1 MDWLVEP
8 VSYKKGRDFLLRND
22 LKDFTTPIPQALL
35 DIEEKNRSNLFAWR
49 GQFSPQLIEYILD
62 AYCLPDSIVLDPFA
76 GSGTVLYEAAAKS
89 LSAFGFEINPSAWSF
104 SKVYEFANMEP
115 AMREVVIAELR
126 HKIEDQF
133 PFVLFADDNIPINTV
148 EERVI
153 SIGQSIND
161 GAKVLCNA
169 LVVLLDIFKN
179 QITNG
184 FVQGKFNALAAMVR
198 KLPYSVRPIKA
209 DLQDARALPLD
220 NQSVDFAVTSPPY
233 INVFNYHQNYRRS
246 VEVLGWDLLCVA
258 RSEIGSNRANRGNR
272 FYTVVQYCIDM
283 ATALQELARVL
294 KPGARAVLVVGYES
308 KVLGTPFYNADI
320 VEQLA
325 VQSGVFEVLFR
336 QKRVFTNRFGDAI
349 REDILNLRRDSYTAN
364 SELPFMVGRAIA
376 REALDAASTAV
387 SDGNRDLLTDAMGKI
402 DQIRGTPVFNSGN
415 YSDYQTRKSV
425 MMIKEKGEA
434 PMRKETPT
442 LPTPHLDKLKALL
455 ENRRLQDVEKSRVQT
470 ALQRYREW
478 IVELETVKSGQR
490 GAVQQLVNATNRYKL
505 SVELDLIFDSPGDF
519 LYRQKGQ
526 LKLDNTILE
535 EFLPQLFYRGLSL
548 ADGTFELGPRKTF
561 AGLSFSSSL
570 TSLGIGGRP
579 SLRTKDQDFV
589 LGKRLYMM
597 TSFHKDFH
605 EAERMEAHLGYVCVE
620 CKTNLDK
627 TMFQEAVATSRD
639 LKMAVPSSLYFLVCE
654 FLDMTPV
661 SITPTHIDDVLIVRK
676 AKRMSSNVRQEYRT
690 AKEREAHRKEY
701 VEFLKSAKYHADVFQ
716 RMIDKVQS
724 VLDAADP
731 ELDAVL
737 KKGHF

>member
-1 MDWLVEP
+1 M
-8 VSYKKGRDFLLRND
+8 
-22 LKDFTTPIPQALL
+22 KDFTKPIPQALL
-35 DIEEKNRSNLFAWR
+35 NIEEKTRSNLFAWR
-49 GQFSPQLIEYILD
+49 GQFSPQLIECLLD

-76 GSGTVLYEAAAKS
+76 GSGTVLYEAAARS

-104 SKVYEFANMEP
+104 SKVYEFANMKP
-115 AMREVVIAELR
+115 AEREAVIAELR
-126 HKIEDQF
+126 SNVEHEF
-133 PFVLFADDNIPINTV
+133 PIVLFSEDSVPVEGV

-153 SIGQSIND
+153 HIGQSIND

-169 LVVLLDIFKN
+169 LVVLLDIFNN
-179 QITNG
+179 QITNS
-184 FVQGKFNALAAMVR
+184 FVQGKLTALAEMVR
-198 KLPYSVRPIKA
+198 RLPYSPRPIKA

-233 INVFNYHQNYRRS
+233 LNVFNYHQNYRRS
-246 VEVLGWDLLCVA
+246 VEILGWDLLRVA

-283 ATALQELARVL
+283 ATAMQELARVL

-308 KVLGTPFYNADI
+308 KVLGVPFHNADI
-320 VEQLA
+320 VEQIA
-325 VQSGVFEVLFR
+325 VQSGAFEVMLR
-336 QKRVFTNRFGDAI
+336 QNRVFTNRFGDAI
-349 REDILNLRRDSYTAN
+349 REDILNLRRDAYTAN
-364 SELPFMVGRAIA
+364 SELPSIVGRSVA
-376 REALDAASTAV
+376 REALTAASGRV
-387 SDGNRDLLTDAMGKI
+387 SDSNRPLLTNAMGQI
-402 DQIRGTPVFNSGN
+402 DRITGTPIFNSVS
-415 YSDYQTRKSV
+415 YSDYHTRESV
-425 MMIKEKGEA
+425 MIVREEGEA
-434 PMRKETPT
+434 PMSKEKPT

-455 ENRRLQDVEKSRVQT
+455 ENRRLPAVDKPRVEA

-478 IVELETVKSGQR
+478 IADLEAVKGGQR
-490 GAVQQLVNATNRYKL
+490 GAVQRLVDATNRYKL
-505 SVELDLIFDSPGDF
+505 SVELDLIFDSPGEF

-535 EFLPQLFYRGLSL
+535 EFLPQLFYRGLNL

-561 AGLSFSSSL
+561 AGLSFSSSIA
-570 TSLGIGGRP
+570 SPGIGGRP

-605 EAERMEAHLGYVCVE
+605 EAERMESHLGYVSAE

-676 AKRMSSNVRQEYRT
+676 AKRMSSNVRQEYRS
-690 AKEREAHRKEY
+690 AKERKAHREEY
-701 VEFLKSAKYHADVFQ
+701 VVFLESAKYYADVFQ
-716 RMIDKVQS
+716 RMIDKIQGLIDV
-724 VLDAADP
+724 ADP
-731 ELDAVL
+731 EMDAVL
-737 KKGHF
+737 KKGYF

>member
-1 MDWLVEP
+1 
-8 VSYKKGRDFLLRND
+8 
-22 LKDFTTPIPQALL
+22 LKDFTKPIPQALL
-35 DIEEKNRSNLFAWR
+35 NIEEKNRSNLFAWR
-49 GQFSPQLIEYILD
+49 DQFSPQLIECLLD

-76 GSGTVLYEAAAKS
+76 GSGTVLYEAAARS

-104 SKVYEFANMEP
+104 SKVYEFANMKP
-115 AMREVVIAELR
+115 AEREAVIAELR
-126 HKIEDQF
+126 SNVEHEF
-133 PFVLFADDNIPINTV
+133 PFVLFSEDSVPVEAV

-153 SIGQSIND
+153 HIGQSIND

-169 LVVLLDIFKN
+169 LVVLLDIFNN
-179 QITNG
+179 QITNS
-184 FVQGKFNALAAMVR
+184 FVQGKLRALAEMVR
-198 KLPYSVRPIKA
+198 RLPYSPRPIKA

-233 INVFNYHQNYRRS
+233 LNVFNYHQNYRRS
-246 VEVLGWDLLCVA
+246 VEILGWDLLRVA

-283 ATALQELARVL
+283 ATAMQELARVL

-308 KVLGTPFYNADI
+308 KVLGVPFHNADI
-320 VEQLA
+320 VEQIA
-325 VQSGVFEVLFR
+325 VQSGAFEVMLR
-336 QKRVFTNRFGDAI
+336 QNRVFTNRFGDAI
-349 REDILNLRRDSYTAN
+349 REDILNLRRDAYTAN
-364 SELPFMVGRAIA
+364 SELPSIVGRSVA
-376 REALDAASTAV
+376 REALTAASGRV
-387 SDGNRDLLTDAMGKI
+387 SDSNRPLLTDAMGQI
-402 DQIRGTPVFNSGN
+402 DRIIGTPIFNSVS
-415 YSDYQTRKSV
+415 YSDYHTRESV
-425 MMIKEKGEA
+425 MIVREEGEA
-434 PMRKETPT
+434 PMSKEKPT

-455 ENRRLQDVEKSRVQT
+455 ENRRLPAVDKPRVEA

-478 IVELETVKSGQR
+478 IADLEAVKGGQR
-490 GAVQQLVNATNRYKL
+490 AAVQRLVDATNRYKL
-505 SVELDLIFDSPGDF
+505 SVELDLIFDSPGEF

-535 EFLPQLFYRGLSL
+535 EFLPQLFYRGLNL

-561 AGLSFSSSL
+561 AGLSFSSSIA
-570 TSLGIGGRP
+570 SPGIGGRP

-605 EAERMEAHLGYVCVE
+605 EAERMESHLGYVCAE

-676 AKRMSSNVRQEYRT
+676 AKRMSSNVRQEYRS
-690 AKEREAHRKEY
+690 AKERKAHREEY
-701 VEFLKSAKYHADVFQ
+701 VEFLESAKYYADVFQ
-716 RMIDKVQS
+716 RMIDKIQGLIDV
-724 VLDAADP
+724 ADP
-731 ELDAVL
+731 EMDAVL
-737 KKGHF
+737 KKGYF

>member
-1 MDWLVEP
+1 MTVIPTVTGAKE
-8 VSYKKGRDFLLRND
+8 GID
-22 LKDFTTPIPQALL
+22 LKDFTKPIPQALL
-35 DIEEKNRSNLFAWR
+35 NIEEKNRSNLFAWR
-49 GQFSPQLIEYILD
+49 GQFSPQLIECLLD

-89 LSAFGFEINPSAWSF
+89 LSAFGYEINPSAWSF
-104 SKVYEFANMEP
+104 SKVYEFANTKPDE
-115 AMREVVIAELR
+115 REVVIAELR
-126 HKIEDQF
+126 SKVEHEF
-133 PFVLFADDNIPINTV
+133 PIVLFSEDTVPIDEV

-153 SIGQSIND
+153 RVGRSIND

-169 LVVLLDIFKN
+169 LVVLLDIFNN
-179 QITNG
+179 QITNS
-184 FVQGKFNALAAMVR
+184 FVQSRFAALANMVR
-198 KLPYSVRPIKA
+198 RLPYSPKQIKA

-246 VEVLGWDLLCVA
+246 VEVLGWDLLRVA

-283 ATALQELARVL
+283 ATAMQELARVL
-294 KPGARAVLVVGYES
+294 KPGARAIFVVGYES
-308 KVLGTPFYNADI
+308 KVLGVPFHNADI

-325 VQSGVFEVLFR
+325 VQSGTFEILLR
-336 QKRVFTNRFGDAI
+336 QTRVFTNRFGGAI
-349 REDILNLRRDSYTAN
+349 REDILNLRRDVYTAN
-364 SELPFMVGRAIA
+364 SELPSIIGRSVA
-376 REALDAASTAV
+376 RDALAAASDRV
-387 SDGNRDLLTDAMGKI
+387 SDSNRPLLTDAIGRI
-402 DQIRGTPVFNSGN
+402 NRITGTPIFNSVN
-415 YSDYQTRKSV
+415 YSDYHTRESV
-425 MMIKEKGEA
+425 MMVKERGES
-434 PMRKETPT
+434 PMDNEKPT
-442 LPTPHLDKLKALL
+442 LPTPHLDKLKAVL
-455 ENRRLQDVEKSRVQT
+455 ENRRLPAADKPRVEA

-478 IVELETVKSGQR
+478 IADLEAVRSGQR
-490 GAVQQLVNATNRYKL
+490 GAVQRLVDATNRYKL
-505 SVELDLIFDSPGDF
+505 SVELDLIFDSPGEF

-535 EFLPQLFYRGLSL
+535 EFLPQLFYRGLNL

-561 AGLSFSSSL
+561 AGLSFSSSIA
-570 TSLGIGGRP
+570 SPGIGGRP

-605 EAERMEAHLGYVCVE
+605 DAERMESHLGYVCAE

-676 AKRMSSNVRQEYRT
+676 AKRMSSNIRQEYRS
-690 AKEREAHRKEY
+690 AKERKAHRQEY
-701 VEFLKSAKYHADVFQ
+701 VEFLESAIYYADVFQ
-716 RMIDKVQS
+716 RMIDKIQRVI
-724 VLDAADP
+724 DAADP
-731 ELDAVL
+731 ETDAVL
-737 KKGHF
+737 QKGYF

>member
-1 MDWLVEP
+1 
-8 VSYKKGRDFLLRND
+8 
-22 LKDFTTPIPQALL
+22 LKDFTKPIAQALL
-35 DIEEKNRSNLFAWR
+35 NIEEKNRSNLFAWR
-49 GQFSPQLIEYILD
+49 GQFSPQLIECLLD

-76 GSGTVLYEAAAKS
+76 GSGTVLYEAAARS

-104 SKVYEFANMEP
+104 SKVYEFANMKP
-115 AMREVVIAELR
+115 AEREAVIAELR
-126 HKIEDQF
+126 SNVEHEF
-133 PFVLFADDNIPINTV
+133 PIVLFSEDSVPV
-148 EERVI
+148 EAVEQRVI
-153 SIGQSIND
+153 HIGQSIND

-169 LVVLLDIFKN
+169 LVVLLDIFNN
-179 QITNG
+179 QITNS
-184 FVQGKFNALAAMVR
+184 FVQGKLTALAEMVR
-198 KLPYSVRPIKA
+198 RLPYSPRPIKA

-233 INVFNYHQNYRRS
+233 LNVFNYHQNYRRS
-246 VEVLGWDLLCVA
+246 VEILGWDLLRVA

-283 ATALQELARVL
+283 ATAMQELARVL

-308 KVLGTPFYNADI
+308 KVLGVPFHNADI
-320 VEQLA
+320 VEQIA
-325 VQSGVFEVLFR
+325 VQSGAFEVMLR
-336 QKRVFTNRFGDAI
+336 QNRVFTNRFGDAI
-349 REDILNLRRDSYTAN
+349 REDILNLRRDAYTAN
-364 SELPFMVGRAIA
+364 SDLPSIVGRSVA
-376 REALDAASTAV
+376 REALTAASGRV
-387 SDGNRDLLTDAMGKI
+387 SDSNRPLLTDAMGQI
-402 DQIRGTPVFNSGN
+402 DRITGTPIFNSVS
-415 YSDYQTRKSV
+415 YSDYHTRESV
-425 MMIKEKGEA
+425 MIVREEGEA
-434 PMRKETPT
+434 PMSKEKPT

-455 ENRRLQDVEKSRVQT
+455 ENRRLPAVDKPRVEA

-478 IVELETVKSGQR
+478 IADLEAVKGGQR
-490 GAVQQLVNATNRYKL
+490 GAVQRLVDATNRYKL
-505 SVELDLIFDSPGDF
+505 SVELDLIFDSPGEF

-535 EFLPQLFYRGLSL
+535 EFLPQLFYRGLNL

-561 AGLSFSSSL
+561 AGLSFSSSIA
-570 TSLGIGGRP
+570 SPGIGGRP

-605 EAERMEAHLGYVCVE
+605 EAERMESHLGYVCAE

-676 AKRMSSNVRQEYRT
+676 AKRMSSNVRQEYRS
-690 AKEREAHRKEY
+690 AKERKAHREEY
-701 VEFLKSAKYHADVFQ
+701 VEFLESAKYYADVFQ
-716 RMIDKVQS
+716 RMIDKIQGLIDV
-724 VLDAADP
+724 ADP
-731 ELDAVL
+731 EMDAVL
-737 KKGHF
+737 KKGYF